1 MVMYM
6 HEPPKAL
13 VLSPSRPLHVAVAFA
28 VLGTLIIGIYP
39 GPFLEFAQASI
50 LGLLQ

>member
-1 MVMYM
+1 MR
-6 HEPPKAL
+6 EPPKAL

-39 GPFLEFAQASI
+39 QWFLKLAQASVI
-50 LGLLQ
+50 GLLQ